1 MRWQKIARLAI
12 AVFVI
17 GFGAFVFLAMRQR
30 VSPAAGNDDA
40 SKVDPE
46 VVISSGAGL
55 HENRRLGKLYY
66 SLKYNKQLTYKSGRS
81 TFVGVTLTLPDRN
94 GRTFVVTGD
103 EAELVAPPDKP
114 AEMSGAKVTGHVKLT
129 TDNGVEVLASEA
141 TFDDKEGILRVP
153 GPVTFTRGR
162 MKGSG
167 VGATYDRN
175 RDVLWLLAEA
185 HLTVTPD
192 AAGGGAV
199 EATSSTAGLAR
210 AENFVKLVGSARM
223 TTDAR
228 TAEADEI
235 TALLDEKGEK
245 IQQMQLREHSRIT
258 GTGAGAQTM
267 TARHID
273 MTYAADGRI
282 LQSSKLMEGGVV
294 EFPGAAGAKGQ
305 RIVGTTIDIGMS
317 PDGATVTNLT
327 AQEKVQ
333 VDLPAEGETPAKR
346 IRSVSLRATGA
357 PGQGLQNAVF
367 EGGVDYLESR
377 PATAKSPA
385 LERHATSTRLIV
397 DTKPGL
403 GPVERADFRGNAR
416 FVDGELTAEAP
427 RALYNIERDQLDLS
441 PSDGDAGKAPI
452 LNNHQLTVQARNIH
466 LSPSTQKLTADTDV
480 RSIIK
485 PQKPAAAGGPAP
497 GGRGTPAASQAQT
510 RMPVMLKQD
519 KPVNVISN
527 RLEYDGVSEATYN
540 GNALLFQDKSR
551 ISAET
556 IVMNDRTGNLTAR
569 VNVRTVMQL
578 ENEDPKTKVRTLTE
592 TTATA
597 DMLVYDD
604 AKRLATYTATGATP
618 ANLKSPQGD
627 MSGNTIDL
635 YLRESGS
642 EVDRAEI
649 DGNVTVKLDTLFATG
664 KHLVYTAA
672 TETYVLT
679 GDPVVSVKKDEKG
692 ACKESSG
699 NTMIYQRAT
708 DSTRVEAMTG
718 IATETKPL
726 PACPAEL
733 RH

>member
-1 MRWQKIARLAI
+1 
-12 AVFVI
+12 
-17 GFGAFVFLAMRQR
+17 
-30 VSPAAGNDDA
+30 
-40 SKVDPE
+40 
-46 VVISSGAGL
+46 
-55 HENRRLGKLYY
+55 
-66 SLKYNKQLTYKSGRS
+66 
-81 TFVGVTLTLPDRN
+81 
-94 GRTFVVTGD
+94 
-103 EAELVAPPDKP
+103 
-114 AEMSGAKVTGHVKLT
+114 
-129 TDNGVEVLASEA
+129 
-141 TFDDKEGILRVP
+141 
-153 GPVTFTRGR
+153 
-162 MKGSG
+162 
-167 VGATYDRN
+167 
-175 RDVLWLLAEA
+175 
-185 HLTVTPD
+185 
-192 AAGGGAV
+192 
-199 EATSSTAGLAR
+199 
-210 AENFVKLVGSARM
+210 
-223 TTDAR
+223 
-228 TAEADEI
+228 
-235 TALLDEKGEK
+235 
-245 IQQMQLREHSRIT
+245 
-258 GTGAGAQTM
+258 M

-273 MTYAADGRI
+273 MTYAADGRT

-294 EFPGAAGAKGQ
+294 EFPGAAGAPGQ
-305 RIVGTTIDIGMS
+305 RITGTTIEIGMS

-333 VDLPAEGETPAKR
+333 VDLPAAGETPAKR
-346 IRSVSLRATGA
+346 IRSASLRATGA

-367 EGGVDYLESR
+367 EGGVDYVESR
-377 PATAKSPA
+377 PAAAKSPA

-441 PSDGDAGKAPI
+441 PSDGDTGKEPI

-466 LSPSTQKLTADTDV
+466 LSPSTQKLNADTDV

-497 GGRGTPAASQAQT
+497 GGRGTPASSPAQG
-510 RMPVMLKQD
+510 RVPVMLKQD

-527 RLEYDGVSEATYN
+527 RMDYDGVSEATYS

-569 VNVRTVMQL
+569 VKVRTIMQL

-592 TTATA
+592 TTASA

-627 MSGNTIDL
+627 MSGNQIDL

-642 EVDRAEI
+642 EVERAEV
-649 DGNVTVKLDTLFATG
+649 DGNVAVKLETLYATG

-708 DSTRVEAMTG
+708 DSTRVEAATG